1 MKLIV
6 VANETHFSRKKNVTS
21 KVRREG
27 KNGPRDARLKLELGI
42 KTQGIFLSMS
52 TDRSRAQHS

>member
-1 MKLIV
+1 LKLIV
-6 VANETHFSRKKNVTS
+6 VANETHFSKKKNVTS

-42 KTQGIFLSMS
+42 KM
-52 TDRSRAQHS
+52 